1 MAVLP
6 VLLAALCSGAHAT
19 SRLTVKDGGDLDMQF
34 DAWGNDAV
42 RIRIGRA
49 ISDVPSTQALLDEPP
64 EGTGTPS
71 AVTTTSLT
79 NGNLRVTAEHGLIKI
94 ERVSDNKVLLVEKN
108 HTVHD
113 GAGAT
118 ISFAAN
124 GPTEVLYGMGEHRH
138 TATPANSGGSVRL
151 PKPWTKWFQDSQNY
165 GVSFGGDNT
174 VPILH
179 SSLGYSVLWNSPAFG
194 SANFSDA
201 TLAWEAVEAVQLDL
215 WIAVT
220 PASLKAGE
228 SALAPLLRGYVDV
241 TGHAPKLPFWATGF
255 WQCKNRYRNQS
266 QVLDVARGYV
276 KRGLPISVIVIDYM
290 HWQHLGDW
298 RLNKGD
304 WVAGPDGDGT
314 HGACW
319 PDPKAMVAE
328 LKEYGI
334 EVMVSMWPLVL
345 GPASPRVPCV
355 INTTNGAGG
364 DSCSINWKTLL
375 DEELLVGNGAGK
387 TSSLTSRDASIAI
400 LY

>member
-1 MAVLP
+1 MAVLL
-6 VLLAALCSGAHAT
+6 VLLLAAICPGAS
-19 SRLTVKDGGDLDMQF
+19 SRLTVKDSSGLNVQL

-49 ISDVPSTQALLDEPP
+49 IIAVPSTQALLDEPP
-64 EGTGTPS
+64 EGPGTPS
-71 AVTTTSLT
+71 SVTATSLT
-79 NGNLRVTAEHGLIKI
+79 NGNLRVTTEQGLIKV
-94 ERVSDNKVLLVEKN
+94 ERISDSKVLLVEKN
-108 HTVHD
+108 HAVHD

-138 TATPANSGGSVRL
+138 TATPANSNGSVRL

-194 SANFSDA
+194 SANFSDT
-201 TLAWEAVEAVQLDL
+201 TLAWEAVEAAQLDL

-220 PASLKAGE
+220 PASLPAGE

-266 QVLDVARGYV
+266 QVCAAKYLAKLRLMGVSKAR
-276 KRGLPISVIVIDYM
+276 
-290 HWQHLGDW
+290 
-298 RLNKGD
+298 
-304 WVAGPDGDGT
+304 
-314 HGACW
+314 
-319 PDPKAMVAE
+319 
-328 LKEYGI
+328 
-334 EVMVSMWPLVL
+334 
-345 GPASPRVPCV
+345 SPR
-355 INTTNGAGG
+355 
-364 DSCSINWKTLL
+364 D
-375 DEELLVGNGAGK
+375 
-387 TSSLTSRDASIAI
+387 
-400 LY
+400 